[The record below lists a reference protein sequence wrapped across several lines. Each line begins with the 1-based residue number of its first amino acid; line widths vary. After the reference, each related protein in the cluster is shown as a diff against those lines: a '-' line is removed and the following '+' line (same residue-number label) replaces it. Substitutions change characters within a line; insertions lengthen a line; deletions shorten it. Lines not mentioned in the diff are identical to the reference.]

1 MPARCSAC
9 DYQWTG
15 SETSD
20 VAQMVNAMN
29 AAIAGKADAIAVCI
43 VDPKGFDRPVENALA
58 AGIPVFSYN
67 ADLAAANKRLAYIGQ
82 DLFLSGQMMGERIVK
97 LVGSGKVAMFIA
109 TPGQLNLQPRVDGAM
124 DAIKK
129 SGANIQATMIAT
141 DPTANAGLSKIQA
154 YYLGNQDVKGMFGVS
169 GGDTMNCGLVSR
181 QYNLPAKGVHAGGY
195 DLLPKSLEAVHDG
208 FLDFVIDQQPY
219 LQGFYTVME
228 MFVFKVSGGLVGPA
242 DINTGLKFV
251 TKDAVGPYLE
261 HQDPLRRQRQGSAD
275 RAAQRPDRRLSA
287 RGRAERRQCWAR
299 GRGGRA
305 SWARPAGLWLPAA
318 AGGERHRRF
327 GGARHL
333 FRARQPEFPDQR
345 ECADGVAVRR
355 RAGDHRLRRDH
366 AADLPR
372 DRSVGRAGFR
382 AGAVSDGERARFR
395 RCRCRWRSS
404 RRSPSAR

>member
-1 MPARCSAC
+1 MTKRSGEAEDRIAAALPRRAVMGGVAAGSVAALLASARQARAADAGPFPQHPRWKFVFVNHVTTNAFFVPCQYGIADACALLGC

-43 VDPKGFDRPVENALA
+43 VDPKGFDAPVERALR

-67 ADLAAANKRLAYIGQ
+67 ADAPRGSANKRLAYIGQ

-97 LVGSGKVAMFIA
+97 SVGSGKVALFIA

-141 DPTANAGLSKIQA
+141 DPTANASLSKIQA
-154 YYLGNQDVKGMFGVS
+154 YYLGNQDVKGMYGTG
-169 GGDTMNCGLVSR
+169 GGDTMNTGLISH
-181 QYNLPAKGVHAGGY
+181 QYGLPSKGVHCGGF
-195 DLLPKSLEAVHDG
+195 DLLPRSLQAVHDG

-228 MFVFKVSGGLVGPA
+228 MFAYMVSGGLVGPG

-251 TKDAVGPYLE
+251 TKEAVAPYLSTKTRYE
-261 HQDPLRRQRQGSAD
+261 GS
-275 RAAQRPDRRLSA
+275 SA
-287 RGRAERRQCWAR
+287 TAEIVPRT
-299 GRGGRA
+299 GPIGG
-305 SWARPAGLWLPAA
+305 
-318 AGGERHRRF
+318 
-327 GGARHL
+327 
-333 FRARQPEFPDQR
+333 
-345 ECADGVAVRR
+345 
-355 RAGDHRLRRDH
+355 
-366 AADLPR
+366 
-372 DRSVGRAGFR
+372 
-382 AGAVSDGERARFR
+382 
-395 RCRCRWRSS
+395 
-404 RRSPSAR
+404 